1 MSYILCS
8 FAVQQVWL
16 VKGGPFPVS
25 TLWTP
30 AFHRLEPDSV
40 DGPAV
45 ASNGRLAEVCLILLE
60 IDYGLGLATSAFRFF
75 VY

>member
-1 MSYILCS
+1 M
-8 FAVQQVWL
+8 QQVWL
-16 VKGGPFPVS
+16 VEGGPFPVS
-25 TLWTP
+25 AYLWMP

-45 ASNGRLAEVCLILLE
+45 ASNGRLAEVCLILLDF
-60 IDYGLGLATSAFRFF
+60 DYGLRLATLAFRFF